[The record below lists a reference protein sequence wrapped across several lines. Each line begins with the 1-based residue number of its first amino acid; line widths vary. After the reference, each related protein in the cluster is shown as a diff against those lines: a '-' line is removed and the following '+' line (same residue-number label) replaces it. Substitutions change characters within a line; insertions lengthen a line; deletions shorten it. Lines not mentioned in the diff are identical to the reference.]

1 MIKPQPSPNSSS
13 PQDRFY
19 LGLDGGQ
26 SHTTILISNEE
37 GTVLGTGLS
46 GPINYGG
53 SGNTLKKTAASIED
67 ALLQALE
74 DAQLERTTDFTAAC
88 CGISGDTEKVH
99 EIISRYINTEHL
111 EIVTDA
117 QVALWGA
124 AELSPGIVVIAG
136 TGSIAW
142 GENGVHQTARAG
154 GWGYAFGDEGG
165 AFDIARQA
173 MRSALKI
180 EEGWG
185 PKTSLRKALL
195 KDSNSST
202 VKHLLHQFYAEQLP
216 RDTIASF
223 ALLVDRLAKTGDA
236 VAKRILSNAGLS
248 LAHLAQGVRQ
258 QLFTPNETVSI
269 YCSGGVFR
277 STFVLDAFHTQVATI
292 CDKPNK
298 ILVPRR
304 SPAHGALLQA
314 YRVAEL

>member
-1 MIKPQPSPNSSS
+1 MIKSQPSSNPSSL
-13 PQDRFY
+13 QNRFY

-26 SHTTILISNEE
+26 SHTTILIGNED
-37 GTVLGTGLS
+37 GTILGTGLS
-46 GPINYGG
+46 GPINCGG
-53 SGNTLKKTAASIED
+53 SDNTLKKTEASIKD
-67 ALLQALE
+67 ALSQALE
-74 DAQLERTTDFTAAC
+74 DAQLEQTTDFEAAY
-88 CGISGDTEKVH
+88 CGISGDAEKVH
-99 EIISRYINTEHL
+99 EIISRCINTEHL

-142 GENGVHQTARAG
+142 GENGAHQTARAG

-173 MRSALKI
+173 MRSALKT

-195 KDSNSST
+195 KDTNSST
-202 VKHLLHQFYAEQLP
+202 INDLLHRFYAEQLP
-216 RDTIASF
+216 RDAIASF
-223 ALLVDRLAKTGDA
+223 ALLVDHLAKTGDTI
-236 VAKRILSNAGLS
+236 AKRILSNAGLS

-269 YCSGGVFR
+269 YYSGGVFR
-277 STFVLDAFHTQVATI
+277 STFVLNAFHAQVATI
-292 CDKPNK
+292 CDKPNR
-298 ILVPRR
+298 ILMPRH

-314 YRVAEL
+314 CRVTEL

>member
-1 MIKPQPSPNSSS
+1 MIKPQLSPNPSS

-26 SHTTILISNEE
+26 SHTTILIGNEE

-46 GPINYGG
+46 GPTNYGG
-53 SGNTLKKTAASIED
+53 SDNTLKKTETSIKD
-67 ALLQALE
+67 ALSQALE
-74 DAQLERTTDFTAAC
+74 GAQLERTTDFTAAC

-99 EIISRYINTEHL
+99 EIISRCINAEHL
-111 EIVTDA
+111 KIVTDA
-117 QVALWGA
+117 QIALWGA
-124 AELSPGIVVIAG
+124 GELSPGIVVIAG

-142 GENGVHQTARAG
+142 GENGAHQTARAG

-173 MRSALKI
+173 MRSALKT

-195 KDSNSST
+195 KDANSST
-202 VKHLLHQFYAEQLP
+202 VNDLLHRLYAEQLP
-216 RDTIASF
+216 RDAIASF
-223 ALLVDRLAKTGDA
+223 ALLVDRLAKTGDT
-236 VAKRILSNAGLS
+236 VAKRILASAGLS

-258 QLFTPNETVSI
+258 QLFTPDETVSI
-269 YCSGGVFR
+269 YYSGGVFS
-277 STFVLDAFHTQVATI
+277 STFVLDAFHAQVATI
-292 CDKPNK
+292 CDKPNR
-298 ILVPRR
+298 ILMPRR

-314 YRVAEL
+314 CRVTEL

>member
-1 MIKPQPSPNSSS
+1 MIKSQSSPNLS
-13 PQDRFY
+13 PPQGRFY

-26 SHTTILISNEE
+26 SHTTILIGNEE
-37 GTVLGTGLS
+37 GTILGTGLS
-46 GPINYGG
+46 GPTNYGG
-53 SGNTLKKTAASIED
+53 SGNTLIKTETSIRNALSHALKD
-67 ALLQALE
+67 AKLE
-74 DAQLERTTDFTAAC
+74 KTTHFTAAC
-88 CGISGDTEKVH
+88 CGVSGGAERVH
-99 EIISRYINTEHL
+99 KIISHCINAEHL

-117 QVALWGA
+117 HVALWGA

-142 GENGVHQTARAG
+142 GENGAHQTARAG

-165 AFDIARQA
+165 AFDIGRQA
-173 MRSALKI
+173 MRSALKA

-185 PKTSLRKALL
+185 LETSLWEALR

-202 VKHLLHQFYAEQLP
+202 INDLLHQFYAEQLP

-223 ALLVDRLAKTGDA
+223 ALLVNRLAKTGDA
-236 VAKRILSNAGLS
+236 TAKRILSSAGLS

-258 QLFTPNETVSI
+258 QLFAPNETVSI
-269 YCSGGVFR
+269 YYSGGVFR
-277 STFVLDAFHTQVATI
+277 STFVLDAFHKQVAKI
-292 CDKPNK
+292 CNDPNV
-298 ILVPRR
+298 ILPPRR